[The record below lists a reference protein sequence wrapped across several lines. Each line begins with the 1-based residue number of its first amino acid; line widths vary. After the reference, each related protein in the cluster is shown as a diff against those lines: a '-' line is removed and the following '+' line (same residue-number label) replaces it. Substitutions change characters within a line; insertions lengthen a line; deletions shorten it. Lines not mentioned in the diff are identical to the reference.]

1 MAKTLFHSS
10 ERSNFI
16 VNLKPERLRQLS
28 CRVCMLAMIL
38 LTGSMLLTEL
48 TQDVYGSLS
57 EAISDG
63 GTRGVLAY
71 LVLILRSVS
80 SMFAVGGVLALIFA
94 FIALIKKQF
103 DPKRAALPAALLCSI
118 LILGYISALL
128 SFDTTVALIGM
139 EGRGRGVLALLF
151 YGAFFVLCSQ
161 LHRKEAEKLGL
172 WITGYGLAQCLF
184 ALFQILPIRLPSS
197 YDHMFPR
204 LLVDVYLPSGLSSN
218 PAAFAML
225 LTMLGMLAVCMALYS
240 REKKCRLY
248 YTIAAAVFLFF
259 LPRTQCLAGLV
270 GLGAVLVTGLVLGLR
285 KGACKP
291 VKPLAAMVLCAGI
304 GFGTA
309 CAAPLLN
316 GSKFLSSDADTP
328 LSAGYHLQDGSIV
341 FLDGAYRNDVCGQYS
356 RQDAQGKFDL
366 EQPLS
371 IYPYMWK
378 QAAQTIAKYPL
389 LGTGADNYIY
399 AQLRSSYTIIQNLNI
414 VDDPYND
421 YLYQAATRGIPA
433 LLLYLALAAV
443 SLLRGAKAYR
453 KGKAPLELAVL
464 LGAGGYL
471 LTAVCGIS
479 ALPVTPVFW
488 MLLGLSC
495 GGVQED

>member
-1 MAKTLFHSS
+1 M
-10 ERSNFI
+10 
-16 VNLKPERLRQLS
+16 
-28 CRVCMLAMIL
+28 
-38 LTGSMLLTEL
+38 
-48 TQDVYGSLS
+48 
-57 EAISDG
+57 
-63 GTRGVLAY
+63 
-71 LVLILRSVS
+71 
-80 SMFAVGGVLALIFA
+80 
-94 FIALIKKQF
+94 
-103 DPKRAALPAALLCSI
+103 
-118 LILGYISALL
+118 
-128 SFDTTVALIGM
+128 
-139 EGRGRGVLALLF
+139 
-151 YGAFFVLCSQ
+151 
-161 LHRKEAEKLGL
+161 
-172 WITGYGLAQCLF
+172 
-184 ALFQILPIRLPSS
+184 
-197 YDHMFPR
+197 
-204 LLVDVYLPSGLSSN
+204 
-218 PAAFAML
+218 
-225 LTMLGMLAVCMALYS
+225 
-240 REKKCRLY
+240 
-248 YTIAAAVFLFF
+248 
-259 LPRTQCLAGLV
+259 
-270 GLGAVLVTGLVLGLR
+270 
-285 KGACKP
+285 
-291 VKPLAAMVLCAGI
+291 
-304 GFGTA
+304 
-309 CAAPLLN
+309 LN

-453 KGKAPLELAVL
+453 KGKAPLGLAVL

>member
-1 MAKTLFHSS
+1 
-10 ERSNFI
+10 
-16 VNLKPERLRQLS
+16 
-28 CRVCMLAMIL
+28 
-38 LTGSMLLTEL
+38 
-48 TQDVYGSLS
+48 
-57 EAISDG
+57 
-63 GTRGVLAY
+63 
-71 LVLILRSVS
+71 
-80 SMFAVGGVLALIFA
+80 
-94 FIALIKKQF
+94 
-103 DPKRAALPAALLCSI
+103 
-118 LILGYISALL
+118 
-128 SFDTTVALIGM
+128 
-139 EGRGRGVLALLF
+139 
-151 YGAFFVLCSQ
+151 
-161 LHRKEAEKLGL
+161 
-172 WITGYGLAQCLF
+172 
-184 ALFQILPIRLPSS
+184 
-197 YDHMFPR
+197 
-204 LLVDVYLPSGLSSN
+204 
-218 PAAFAML
+218 
-225 LTMLGMLAVCMALYS
+225 
-240 REKKCRLY
+240 
-248 YTIAAAVFLFF
+248 
-259 LPRTQCLAGLV
+259 
-270 GLGAVLVTGLVLGLR
+270 
-285 KGACKP
+285 
-291 VKPLAAMVLCAGI
+291 

-453 KGKAPLELAVL
+453 KGKAPLGLAVL

-471 LTAVCGIS
+471 LTAVCDIS